1 MGSSAVTF
9 AVGGTGATRGWSPTT
24 VPSTPKPNL
33 SMLQSTSHHGQFN
46 TSVYIVYQCY
56 LYIIN
61 ELYASSGYFLTMC
74 IYPYQVNMN
83 TLKLLMSFTY
93 KYYYFSQLFL
103 SVVINRKFVELST
116 NFIHAELIH
125 ISEYT
130 ENKLLSG

>member
-1 MGSSAVTF
+1 
-9 AVGGTGATRGWSPTT
+9 
-24 VPSTPKPNL
+24 
-33 SMLQSTSHHGQFN
+33 MLQSTSHHGQFN

-56 LYIIN
+56 LYIIY
-61 ELYASSGYFLTMC
+61 ELYASSGYFLKMC

-93 KYYYFSQLFL
+93 KYYFFSQLFL

>member
-1 MGSSAVTF
+1 
-9 AVGGTGATRGWSPTT
+9 
-24 VPSTPKPNL
+24 
-33 SMLQSTSHHGQFN
+33 MLQSTSHHGQFN

-93 KYYYFSQLFL
+93 KYYYFSQLF
-103 SVVINRKFVELST
+103 
-116 NFIHAELIH
+116 
-125 ISEYT
+125 
-130 ENKLLSG
+130 